1 MRKAGAVAEKCE
13 RFSITAPFAGIGR
26 LRCSFAAT
34 ERMDEDREFLD
45 GRVTDARQTAGY
57 MLRGFFTNLRR
68 HVHFEQECLRG
79 ILAQYPVQP
88 AC

>member
-1 MRKAGAVAEKCE
+1 
-13 RFSITAPFAGIGR
+13 
-26 LRCSFAAT
+26 
-34 ERMDEDREFLD
+34 MDEDREFLD
-45 GRVTDARQTAGY
+45 GRVTDARQTGGY

-88 AC
+88 PS